1 MQLKQLYI
9 SSFKNLENI
18 NINFNNKTINSFVGK
33 NGIGKSNILEAII
46 EIFLFLLERGKIIDF
61 SFKIEYKKY
70 DKEIKIEYNKNKNE
84 LKMSYKEDGKF
95 KNSQIVEEIKIGD
108 LPETIVLY
116 YAGQNE
122 RLKNYVLE
130 YEKVYLG
137 KSGVNFTKKENPDI
151 RNIFGLTTIH
161 KNISMLLL
169 LVYKNHF
176 TKEILKRLE
185 ISEEFIE
192 GKLILKKPYK
202 YSGKTPAMSKYD
214 EERFWKVRGKI
225 RKCLDILAEGN
236 TGDNKNGKEG
246 FFEKEEK
253 YYITLQR
260 NILEKLSEEFSI
272 QELFFIFDDMRIIEL
287 FDCLKLKIKK
297 STNKLIDFNN
307 LSEGENQSLLISTI
321 IEIFNN
327 KECLFLFDE
336 PDAFLHPEWQI
347 KFIQQ
352 LQSQKTNNHII
363 KSTHNLSTI
372 IYLKDEILLCYQ
384 NNNEL
389 EVKKSD
395 HNLIIQE
402 LSSNLINL
410 SKDDIVTSLKYRFE
424 IENKSIVLVEGKT
437 DCIII
442 EEAWKKVMNKDMP
455 FKLIPVGGHEIIQR
469 ILMDNTLILENNEN
483 KLIGI
488 FDFDDAYNSWNKLKN
503 QKNFDNFEVDYRKCL
518 TIRNKNMFSLLL
530 PVPKNKDI
538 ESLVLS
544 DNNKTFEG
552 DSKLSIELLFYSL
565 DKEVDKYFQDKKSV
579 GGKYKYF
586 SGKKM
591 EFATKIVPFLDKDKF
606 KYFEPLLI
614 KLEKIIYCD
623 EYKN

>member
-9 SSFKNLENI
+9 NNFKNLENI

-33 NGIGKSNILEAII
+33 NGIGKSNIFEAII
-46 EIFLFLLERGKIIDF
+46 EIFLFLLEREKVIDF
-61 SFKIEYKKY
+61 SFKIEYKKF

-84 LKMSYKEDGKF
+84 LKMSYKEGRKF
-95 KNSQIVEEIKIGD
+95 KNSQIVEEIKIED

-122 RLKNYVLE
+122 RLKKYALE
-130 YEKVYLG
+130 YEKAYLG
-137 KSGVNFTKKENPDI
+137 KSGVNFTKKENLDI
-151 RNIFGLTTIH
+151 RNIFGLTTVH

-169 LVYKNHF
+169 LVYKTHF

-202 YSGKTPAMSKYD
+202 YSGKISAMSQYD
-214 EERFWKVRGKI
+214 DERFWKVRGKI
-225 RKCLDILAEGN
+225 RKCLDILVEGN

-253 YYITLQR
+253 YYITLQA
-260 NILEKLSEEFSI
+260 NILEKLKQKFSI
-272 QELFFIFDDMRIIEL
+272 EELFFIFDDMRVIEL
-287 FDCLKLKIKK
+287 FDSLELKIKK
-297 STNKLIDFNN
+297 STDKLIDFNN

-336 PDAFLHPEWQI
+336 PDAFLHPEWQV
-347 KFIQQ
+347 KLVQQ
-352 LQSQKTNNHII
+352 LQLKNTNNHII
-363 KSTHNLSTI
+363 KSTHNLSTT
-372 IYLKDEILLCYQ
+372 IYLKDEILLCYLKDKK
-384 NNNEL
+384 L
-389 EVKKSD
+389 EIKNLD
-395 HNLIIQE
+395 HNFVVQE

-410 SKDDIVTSLKYRFE
+410 SKDDAVTSLKHRFE

-442 EEAWKKVMNKDMP
+442 EEAWKKIMNKEIP
-455 FKLIPVGGHEIIQR
+455 FKIVPIGGHEIIQR
-469 ILMDNTLILENNEN
+469 ILIDDTLTLENKEN

-488 FDFDDAYNSWNKLKN
+488 FDFDEAYNSWNKLKN
-503 QKNFDNFEVDYRKCL
+503 QKDFNDFETNYRKCL
-518 TIRNKNMFSLLL
+518 TVKNTEKNIYSLLL
-530 PVPKNKDI
+530 PVPENKDI

-544 DNNKTFEG
+544 DNDKTFGG

-565 DKEVDKYFQDKKSV
+565 DKDLDNYYQDKKSV

-606 KYFEPLLI
+606 RYFEPLLK
-614 KLEKIIYCD
+614 KLEEITK
-623 EYKN
+623 

>member
-9 SSFKNLENI
+9 NNFKNLENI

-33 NGIGKSNILEAII
+33 NGIGKSNIFEAIL
-46 EIFLFLLERGKIIDF
+46 EIFLFLLEREKVISF
-61 SFKIEYKKY
+61 SFKIEYKKF
-70 DKEIKIEYNKNKNE
+70 DKEIKIEYIENKNE
-84 LKMSYKEDGKF
+84 LKISYKEDGEF
-95 KNSQIVEEIKIGD
+95 KNSKIVEKIKIED

-122 RLKNYVLE
+122 RLKKYALD
-130 YEKVYLG
+130 YEKAYLG
-137 KSGVNFTKKENPDI
+137 KSGVNFTKKENLDI
-151 RNIFGLTTIH
+151 RNIFGLTTVH

-169 LVYKNHF
+169 LVYKNDF
-176 TKEILKRLE
+176 TKDILKRLE
-185 ISEEFIE
+185 ISEEFID

-202 YSGKTPAMSKYD
+202 YSGKILAMSQYD
-214 EERFWKVRGKI
+214 NERFWKVRGKI
-225 RKCLDILAEGN
+225 RNCLDILIEGN
-236 TGDNKNGKEG
+236 TGDNRNGQEG
-246 FFEKEEK
+246 FIEKEEK
-253 YYITLQR
+253 YYITLHE
-260 NILEKLSEEFSI
+260 NVFEKLRQQFSI

-287 FDCLKLKIKK
+287 FDCLELKIKK
-297 STNKLIDFNN
+297 STDKLIDFNN

-352 LQSQKTNNHII
+352 LQFKNSKNHII

-384 NNNEL
+384 NNNKL
-389 EVKKSD
+389 EVKNSD

-410 SKDDIVTSLKYRFE
+410 SKDDIITSLKYRFE

-437 DCIII
+437 DCLII
-442 EEAWKKVMNKDMP
+442 EEAWKKVMNKEMP
-455 FKLIPVGGHEIIQR
+455 FKLIPIGGHEIIQR
-469 ILMDNTLILENNEN
+469 ILMDNTLILENKEN

-503 QKNFDNFEVDYRKCL
+503 KNSFDNFEIDYRKCL
-518 TIRNKNMFSLLL
+518 TIKNSEKNIYSLLL
-530 PVPKNKDI
+530 PVPESENI

-552 DSKLSIELLFYSL
+552 DSKLSIELLFYGL
-565 DKEVDKYFQDKKSV
+565 DQNLDKYFQDKKSV

-586 SGKKM
+586 SGNKM
-591 EFATKIVPFLDKDKF
+591 EFATKILPFLDKDKF
-606 KYFEPLLI
+606 KYFEPLLK
-614 KLEKIIYCD
+614 KLEEIT
-623 EYKN
+623 E

>member
-9 SSFKNLENI
+9 NNFKNLENI

-33 NGIGKSNILEAII
+33 NGIGKSNIFEAII
-46 EIFLFLLERGKIIDF
+46 EIFLFLLEKERVIDF
-61 SFKIEYKKY
+61 SFKIEYKKF
-70 DKEIKIEYNKNKNE
+70 DREIKIEYNKNKNE
-84 LKMSYKEDGKF
+84 LKISYKEDRKF
-95 KNSQIVEEIKIGD
+95 KNSQIVEEIKIED

-122 RLKNYVLE
+122 RLKNYALE
-130 YEKVYLG
+130 YEKAYLG
-137 KSGVNFTKKENPDI
+137 KSGVNFTKKENLDI
-151 RNIFGLTTIH
+151 RNIFGLTTVH

-176 TKEILKRLE
+176 TKDILKRLE

-202 YSGKTPAMSKYD
+202 YSGKISAMSQYD
-214 EERFWKVRGKI
+214 DERFWKVRGKI
-225 RKCLDILAEGN
+225 RKCLDLLVEGN

-253 YYITLQR
+253 YYITLQA
-260 NILEKLSEEFSI
+260 NVLEKLREQFSI
-272 QELFFIFDDMRIIEL
+272 QELFFILDDMRIIEL
-287 FDCLKLKIKK
+287 FDCLELKIKK
-297 STNKLIDFNN
+297 STDKLIDFNN

-336 PDAFLHPEWQI
+336 PDAFLHPEWQV

-352 LQSQKTNNHII
+352 LQFKNSNNHII

-384 NNNEL
+384 NNNKL
-389 EVKKSD
+389 EVKNSD

-410 SKDDIVTSLKYRFE
+410 SKDDVITSLKYRFE

-437 DCIII
+437 DCLII
-442 EEAWKKVMNKDMP
+442 EEAWKKVMNKEMP
-455 FKLIPVGGHEIIQR
+455 FKLIPIGGHEIIQR
-469 ILMDNTLILENNEN
+469 ILMDNTLVLENKEN

-503 QKNFDNFEVDYRKCL
+503 KKSFDNFETDFRKCL
-518 TIRNKNMFSLLL
+518 TIKNSEKNIYSLLL
-530 PVPKNKDI
+530 PVPESENI

-544 DNNKTFEG
+544 DNDKTFEG
-552 DSKLSIELLFYSL
+552 DSKLSIELLFYGL
-565 DKEVDKYFQDKKSV
+565 DQNSDKYFQDKKSV

-586 SGKKM
+586 SGDKM

-606 KYFEPLLI
+606 KYFEPLLK
-614 KLEKIIYCD
+614 KLEEITK
-623 EYKN
+623 

>member
-9 SSFKNLENI
+9 NNFKNLENI

-33 NGIGKSNILEAII
+33 NGIGKSNIFEAII
-46 EIFLFLLERGKIIDF
+46 EIFLFLLEKERVIDF
-61 SFKIEYKKY
+61 SFKIEYKKF
-70 DKEIKIEYNKNKNE
+70 DREIKIEYNKNKNE
-84 LKMSYKEDGKF
+84 LKISYKEDRKF
-95 KNSQIVEEIKIGD
+95 KNSQIVEEIKIED

-122 RLKNYVLE
+122 RLKNYALE
-130 YEKVYLG
+130 YEKAYLG
-137 KSGVNFTKKENPDI
+137 KSGVNFTKKENLDI
-151 RNIFGLTTIH
+151 RNIFGLTTVH

-176 TKEILKRLE
+176 TKDILKRLE

-202 YSGKTPAMSKYD
+202 YSGKISAMSQYD
-214 EERFWKVRGKI
+214 DERFWKVRGKI
-225 RKCLDILAEGN
+225 RKCLDLLVEGN

-253 YYITLQR
+253 YYITLQA
-260 NILEKLSEEFSI
+260 NVLEKLREHFSI
-272 QELFFIFDDMRIIEL
+272 QELFFILDDMRIIEL
-287 FDCLKLKIKK
+287 FDCLELKIKK
-297 STNKLIDFNN
+297 STDKLIDFNN

-336 PDAFLHPEWQI
+336 PDAFLHPEWQV

-352 LQSQKTNNHII
+352 LQFKNSNNHII

-384 NNNEL
+384 NNNKL
-389 EVKKSD
+389 EVKNSD

-410 SKDDIVTSLKYRFE
+410 SKDDVITSLKYRFE

-437 DCIII
+437 DCLII
-442 EEAWKKVMNKDMP
+442 EEAWKKVMNKEMP
-455 FKLIPVGGHEIIQR
+455 FKLIPIGGHEIIQR
-469 ILMDNTLILENNEN
+469 ILMDNTLVLENKEN
-483 KLIGI
+483 KLISI
-488 FDFDDAYNSWNKLKN
+488 FDFDEAYNSWNKLKS
-503 QKNFDNFEVDYRKCL
+503 QKSFNDFETNYRKCL
-518 TIRNKNMFSLLL
+518 TIKNSEKNIYSLLL
-530 PVPKNKDI
+530 PIPENKNI

-544 DNNKTFEG
+544 DNSKTFEG

-565 DKEVDKYFQDKKSV
+565 DNDLDKYFQDKKSV

-606 KYFEPLLI
+606 KYFEPLLK
-614 KLEKIIYCD
+614 KLEEITK
-623 EYKN
+623 